1 MMSSM
6 KVSSYQQSDINPLV
20 TGQIEHVIE
29 PRNIGM
35 SLVNEVVQVY
45 KVPMHSL
52 THPTPYS
59 LVCD

>member
-6 KVSSYQQSDINPLV
+6 KVSSYQQSDINPSV

-45 KVPMHSL
+45 KVPIHSL